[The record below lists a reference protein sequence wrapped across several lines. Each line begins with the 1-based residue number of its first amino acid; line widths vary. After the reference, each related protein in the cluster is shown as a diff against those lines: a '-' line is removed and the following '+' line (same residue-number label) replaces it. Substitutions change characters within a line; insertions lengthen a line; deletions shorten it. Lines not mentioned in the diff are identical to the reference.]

1 MPLQRLILFGLTIVA
16 LLTGTVVTAPTA
28 RASVTT
34 VPRPDHV
41 VMLILENHSSG
52 DILGNPDAP
61 YINSLAASGANMTSS
76 FALTH
81 PSQPN
86 YIAMFSGSVN
96 GVTDDSCPH
105 TLSTDN
111 LGAQLTNSGQ
121 GFAGYA
127 EDLPSVGYTGC
138 TSGAYARK
146 HSPWVNFT
154 NVPAS
159 ANRPLS
165 PFPTD
170 YSTLPA
176 VSIVI
181 PNLQHDMHDGS
192 IAQGDAW
199 VQAQLDGYVQWAKQH
214 NSVFL
219 LTFDEDDNTANNQI
233 PTIFQGQNV
242 QPGQYSERIDHYNV
256 LRTLQD
262 AYGLAPIG
270 NSAAA
275 SPILDIWKPDLNAP
289 QATFTATCVELTC
302 SVDGSGSTA
311 ATGSLTGWRWTW
323 GDGSVTTEPTRA
335 SHTYATAGDFTVT
348 LQVTDDQGRT
358 GQTTR
363 SVSPRP
369 PGPVVFASD
378 AFNRTVTAGLGSADV
393 GGAWAL
399 VGSASTFS
407 VTPGAASLVQSKAG
421 AGLTAYL
428 PSATSTDT
436 DLQMAV
442 ATNPLPNSNGLYLT
456 MLGRRVGTNL
466 EYEGKARV
474 RGDGSVVIS
483 LSMLTGTATAV
494 SLKSEVVAAGVS
506 LSAGTPLKTRLQVT
520 GTTPTTLRWKVW
532 SGASEPATWQLT
544 ATDSTPALQAAGAV
558 GITTYLSSSS
568 TIAPVTANLSAFSA
582 RGTAPPVNQPPTA
595 AFTATT
601 ANLVATFDATASSD
615 ADGTVTGYAWDFGDS
630 TTGTGSK
637 PTHTYGSAGSYPAK
651 LTVTDNQGATNSVTK
666 TVTVTAPP
674 VNQPPTAAFTAT
686 TANLVA
692 TFDAT
697 ASSDADGTVTG
708 YAWDFGDSTTG
719 TGSKPTHTYGSAGSY
734 PAKLT
739 VTDNQGATNSVTKTV
754 TVTAPPV
761 NQPPTA
767 AFTAT
772 TANLVATFDATASS
786 DADGTVTGYA
796 WDFGDSTTGTGSKPT
811 HTYGSAGSYPA
822 KLTVTDN
829 QGATTSVT
837 KTVTVT
843 APPVNQPPTAAF
855 TATTANLVATFDA
868 TASSDAD
875 GTVTGYAWDF
885 GDSTTGTGSKPTHT
899 YGSAGSYPAKL
910 TVTDNQGATTS
921 VTKTVTVTA
930 PPEVPIA
937 ADDFGR
943 TVAIG
948 WGSADVGGAW
958 TPSSAS
964 NFAVSN
970 GTGSLTMKTA
980 GSGPAVY
987 LNSASANDA
996 DLQFTFSPD
1005 KEATGGGYYLTA
1017 VGRRVANVGEY
1028 RAKVHVLA
1036 GGSVRVALTF
1046 SSSTNVES
1054 TLVAEANVP
1063 NLSVNAGDVLQV
1075 RFQASGTSATSLR
1088 AKVWKLAS
1096 PEPASWIVSTV
1107 DSRAGMQTSGGI
1119 GLWTY
1124 LSSTATNGPLVF
1136 RVDNLRLVRASTAP

>member
-1 MPLQRLILFGLTIVA
+1 M
-16 LLTGTVVTAPTA
+16 
-28 RASVTT
+28 TT

-41 VMLILENHSSG
+41 VVLILENHSSG
-52 DILGNPDAP
+52 EVLGNPAAP

-86 YIAMFSGSVN
+86 YVALFSGSVN
-96 GVTDDSCPH
+96 GVTDDSCPN
-105 TLSTDN
+105 TLSADN

-138 TSGAYARK
+138 TSGSYARK

-159 ANRPLS
+159 ANRPLTQ
-165 PFPTD
+165 FPAD

-242 QPGQYSERIDHYNV
+242 QPGQYSEHIDHYNI

-270 NSAAA
+270 NSATA

-289 QATFTATCVELTC
+289 QASFTTTCVGLTC
-302 SVDGSGSTA
+302 SADGSGSTA

-335 SHTYATAGDFTVT
+335 SHTYAASGDFTVT

-363 SVSPRP
+363 SVSPRT

-428 PSATSTDT
+428 PSAKSTDT
-436 DLQMAV
+436 DVQMAV

-456 MLGRRVGTNL
+456 MLGRRVGTNM

-494 SLKSEVVAAGVS
+494 TLKSEVVAAGVS
-506 LSAGTPLKTRLQVT
+506 LSAGMPLNTRLQVT
-520 GTTPTTLRWKVW
+520 GTSPTTLRWKVW

-544 ATDSTPALQAAGAV
+544 ATDSTAVLQAAGAV

-568 TIAPVTANLSAFSA
+568 TIAPVTAKLSAFSA

-595 AFTATT
+595 AFTATA

-615 ADGTVTGYAWDFGDS
+615 PDGTVTGYAWDFGDTGS
-630 TTGTGSK
+630 GTGSR
-637 PTHTYGSAGSYPAK
+637 PTHTYGSAGSYPVK
-651 LTVTDNQGATNSVTK
+651 LTVTDDQGATNSVTK

-686 TANLVA
+686 AANLVA

-697 ASSDADGTVTG
+697 ASSDPDGTVTG
-708 YAWDFGDSTTG
+708 YAWDFGDTGSG
-719 TGSKPTHTYGSAGSY
+719 TGSRPTHTYGSAGSY
-734 PAKLT
+734 PVKLT
-739 VTDNQGATNSVTKTV
+739 VTDDQGATNSVTKTV
-754 TVTAPPV
+754 TVTAPPE
-761 NQPPTA
+761 A
-767 AFTAT
+767 
-772 TANLVATFDATASS
+772 
-786 DADGTVTGYA
+786 
-796 WDFGDSTTGTGSKPT
+796 
-811 HTYGSAGSYPA
+811 
-822 KLTVTDN
+822 
-829 QGATTSVT
+829 
-837 KTVTVT
+837 
-843 APPVNQPPTAAF
+843 
-855 TATTANLVATFDA
+855 
-868 TASSDAD
+868 
-875 GTVTGYAWDF
+875 
-885 GDSTTGTGSKPTHT
+885 
-899 YGSAGSYPAKL
+899 
-910 TVTDNQGATTS
+910 
-921 VTKTVTVTA
+921 
-930 PPEVPIA
+930 PIA

-958 TPSSAS
+958 TTSSGS

-980 GSGPAVY
+980 GSGPAIY
-987 LNSASANDA
+987 LNSASASDA
-996 DLQFTFSPD
+996 DLQFTFAPD
-1005 KEATGGGYYLTA
+1005 KAATGGGYYLTA
-1017 VGRRVANVGEY
+1017 VGRRVANIGEY

-1054 TLVAEANVP
+1054 TMVAEAVVP
-1063 NLSVNAGDVLQV
+1063 NLTVSPGDVVQV
-1075 RFQASGTSATSLR
+1075 RFQASGTSSTTLR
-1088 AKVWKLAS
+1088 AKVWKVGSA
-1096 PEPASWIVSTV
+1096 EPGTWIVSTV
-1107 DSRAGMQTSGGI
+1107 DARAGMQTSGGV

-1124 LSSTATNGPLVF
+1124 LSSTATNAPLVL
-1136 RVDNLRLVRASTAP
+1136 RIDNLRLVRPSTTP